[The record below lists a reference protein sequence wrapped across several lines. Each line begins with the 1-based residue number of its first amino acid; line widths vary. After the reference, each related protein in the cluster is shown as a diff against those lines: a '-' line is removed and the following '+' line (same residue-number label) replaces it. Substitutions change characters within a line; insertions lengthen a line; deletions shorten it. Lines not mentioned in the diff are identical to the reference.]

1 MPDEQKRYKYTMH
14 TPILT
19 VPQIRESEQ
28 FTMQSIPSTELME
41 RAGTAC
47 VQAIR
52 PLLDRNAIPQMFVIC
67 GTGNNGGDGLVIA
80 RQLALE
86 PTASLETVTVV
97 VCQDA
102 DSRRSPEFQENFDR
116 WEKLG
121 DTGRTRTLI
130 FDGTDT
136 LEIPGDALIVDALFG
151 IGLHRPAAGIHAL
164 AIQAINASD
173 APVVAIDIP
182 SGLFADQHTPPEH
195 DIVMA
200 DLTLSIQFQK
210 LALLLPEA
218 YPYHGDVQVLDIG
231 MEVPPTMKI
240 TREYLTAEGVHPLLR
255 RRSPYAHKGT
265 FGHGLLIAG
274 SASMPGAAILAATAA
289 LRGGIGKL
297 TLHTPA
303 AAAQHVP
310 GRLPEAILH
319 PDAEE
324 QHASRIDWNTLPANI
339 NAIAIGPGLGTHP
352 KTVTL
357 VKNVLDEVQVPLIL
371 DADALN
377 ILADNKTRLAFL
389 PPHSILTP
397 HFAEFERLAG
407 HAADDF
413 QRVEMARAFAQRY
426 NTILVLKGHHTL
438 ISLPDGTQ
446 FFNSTG
452 NSGMATA
459 GSGDTLTGLFL
470 ALMAQGYNPVESAL
484 LGTYLH
490 GLAGDLYAEENAPQ
504 SLIASDLP
512 QYFGKAFRYL
522 ESNDY
527 PK

>member
-1 MPDEQKRYKYTMH
+1 MS
-14 TPILT
+14 TPVLT

-28 FTMQSIPSTELME
+28 FTMQTIPSIELME
-41 RAGTAC
+41 CAGTAC
-47 VQAIR
+47 VKALR
-52 PLLDRNAIPQMFVIC
+52 PVLDRNAIPQVFVVC

-80 RQLALE
+80 RHLALK
-86 PTASLETVTVV
+86 PTANLETVTVV

-102 DSRRSPEFQENFDR
+102 DSQRSPEFQENFNR
-116 WEKLG
+116 WEKLS
-121 DTGRTRTLI
+121 DTGRTHTLL
-130 FDGTDT
+130 FNGTGD
-136 LEIPGDALIVDALFG
+136 LEIPGDALVVDALFG
-151 IGLHRPAAGIHAL
+151 IGLHRPAAGIHAS

-173 APVVAIDIP
+173 ASVVAIDIP
-182 SGLFADQHTPPEH
+182 SGLFADQHTPVEN

-210 LALLLPEA
+210 LAFLLPEA
-218 YPYHGDVQVLDIG
+218 HPFCGNVQVLDIG

-240 TREYLTAEGVHPLLR
+240 DREYLTTEGVRPILR

-274 SASMPGAAILAATAA
+274 SAPMPGAAILAATAA

-357 VKNVLDEVQVPLIL
+357 VKNVLDEVPVPVIL

-407 HAADDF
+407 TADDDF

-426 NTILVLKGHHTL
+426 NIVLVLKGHHTL

-459 GSGDTLTGLFL
+459 GSGDILTGLLL
-470 ALMAQGYNPVESAL
+470 ALMAQGYNLVESAL

-527 PK
+527 LK